1 MRLYVNKTGIIN
13 EYIKILSEELLNTT
27 FNLKDD
33 IDAHAGELGRTHGI
47 ADVEFK
53 KINDRFRIFLKVNRA
68 LLADN
73 YGTGSLMDINN
84 PGLFSSFMLEN
95 WNSSRPRRAGV
106 PIMGRPKGEKYT
118 DLAGNER
125 QGSGFMVGKNIENR
139 IFRQKHG
146 GWIEIKPIKPSHTIE
161 TAITWYYVDW
171 LPSAVKR
178 TIKRMNFSKYLTF
191 K

>member
-47 ADVEFK
+47 ADIEFK

-84 PGLFSSFMLEN
+84 PGFSEYMASKLWNPYRNGIEIVGRGPGEYTNLFGKKVTSKGKFKGRKLEYRKIP
-95 WNSSRPRRAGV
+95 S
-106 PIMGRPKGEKYT
+106 
-118 DLAGNER
+118 
-125 QGSGFMVGKNIENR
+125 EN
-139 IFRQKHG
+139 G
-146 GWIEIKPIKPSHTIE
+146 GWVMVKPIKPSHTIE